1 MRAAL
6 TALLITLSTQAFA
19 DIAECTV
26 RQAVYINPGQVISDP
41 EHEFIKKY
49 FATKFMIFRSDTDVT
64 LIKDGDNELRKYDF
78 YKLLENSIESY
89 WLEKNLSQKLN
100 FASLSLNREFFKK
113 GGVANFQWSGHNF
126 RTTIILG
133 CKTK

>member
-6 TALLITLSTQAFA
+6 TALFITLSTQAFA

-64 LIKDGDNELRKYDF
+64 LIKDGDNELQKYDF

-89 WLEKNLSQKLN
+89 WLEKNLSTTEILKSSKKKIFKLRTEL
-100 FASLSLNREFFKK
+100 AFKL
-113 GGVANFQWSGHNF
+113 QE
-126 RTTIILG
+126 
-133 CKTK
+133 

>member
-1 MRAAL
+1 MRTLL
-6 TALLITLSTQAFA
+6 TALFMTMATQAFA
-19 DIAECTV
+19 DIAECAV
-26 RQAVYINPGQVISDP
+26 RQAVYSNPAEVISDP
-41 EHEFIKKY
+41 EHEYIKKY
-49 FATKFMIFRSDTDVT
+49 FATKFMIFRSENDVT

-78 YKLLENSIESY
+78 YELFENSLESY

-100 FASLSLNREFFKK
+100 FASLSLPREFFKK